1 MKTGLK
7 MSTKLIE
14 RIILYPLIIILAFLL
29 FRSCERAN
37 TLQDTL
43 KQREA
48 LELSE
53 KYWQKYADSL
63 KENIQI
69 RIDTLYI
76 TRTKLKTKNN
86 TLFLEQQKVSNME
99 ADSAYAFFKNNT
111 GKIVVAD

>member
-1 MKTGLK
+1 MLK
-7 MSTKLIE
+7 YHYLFPYAIA
-14 RIILYPLIIILAFLL
+14 IILAFML
-29 FRSCERAN
+29 FRSCERTN
-37 TLQDTL
+37 TLQNTL

-53 KYWQKYADSL
+53 RYWQDKADSL
-63 KENIQI
+63 AKNIQV

>member
-29 FRSCERAN
+29 FKSCGKVD
-37 TLQDTL
+37 TLQNTL

-53 KYWQKYADSL
+53 KY
-63 KENIQI
+63 
-69 RIDTLYI
+69 
-76 TRTKLKTKNN
+76 
-86 TLFLEQQKVSNME
+86 
-99 ADSAYAFFKNNT
+99 
-111 GKIVVAD
+111 

>member
-1 MKTGLK
+1 MFKPR
-7 MSTKLIE
+7 E
-14 RIILYPLIIILAFLL
+14 IIPYAIAVILAFLL
-29 FRSCERAN
+29 FRSCERSKG
-37 TLQDTL
+37 LQNTL

-53 KYWQKYADSL
+53 KYWQDKADSL
-63 KENIQI
+63 SKNIQV

>member
-1 MKTGLK
+1 

-53 KYWQKYADSL
+53 KFWQDKADSL
-63 KENIQI
+63 SKNIKV

-76 TRTKLKTKNN
+76 TKVKLKTKND
-86 TLFLEQQKVSNME
+86 TIFITQQNVGNLSS
-99 ADSAYAFFKNNT
+99 DSGYKFFREFT
-111 GKIVVAD
+111 GKQVISDR